1 MKTEALALMETASF
15 YAGVRHKRYS
25 VQQEAASYFE
35 NIFSY
40 NSIDSPISRSIKSF
54 PLSKNLRIDS
64 S

>member
-15 YAGVRHKRYS
+15 CAGVRIKDIVHSRKQLLILKIYL
-25 VQQEAASYFE
+25 
-35 NIFSY
+35 IY